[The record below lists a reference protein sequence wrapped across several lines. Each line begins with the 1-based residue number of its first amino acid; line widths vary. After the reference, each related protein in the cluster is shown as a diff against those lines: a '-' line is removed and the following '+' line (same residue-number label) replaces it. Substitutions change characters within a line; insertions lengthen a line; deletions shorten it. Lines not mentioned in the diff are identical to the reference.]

1 MEKRL
6 FQKHC
11 RDTFVSNES
20 KLAVDTW
27 QREREKE
34 RKGEDKE
41 WMPVAYRAQRRSF

>member
-6 FQKHC
+6 FRKRC
-11 RDTFVSNES
+11 RDTSVSNES

-34 RKGEDKE
+34 REERGG
-41 WMPVAYRAQRRSF
+41 QRMNAGRLSSAET